1 MSENEEEIVEIKKYK
16 DWMESDSDE
25 NESHLHFDRKDKDLF
40 DQERFEGLE
49 GHMRL

>member
-1 MSENEEEIVEIKKYK
+1 MSENLEIKGELKKYK

-25 NESHLHFDRKDKDLF
+25 NESQVKDNKQDNDLF
-40 DQERFEGLE
+40 DQQRFEGLE